1 MSADVLQ
8 ALLEVNLA
16 AACAIAFVLLV
27 RKPAHRLMGS
37 RAVYLLWAIVPIAI
51 LATFLPPRTIETI
64 EPTVLPDRVVVTAF
78 VARKVIGIDW
88 ASITFAI
95 CCLAW
100 AIGAGALAIGLARR
114 QAMFNRD
121 ADRGTAGPAV
131 VGFSRPRI
139 VTPDDFAE
147 RFSHDERKLILA
159 HEQVHLERNDSR
171 INALAALVRCV
182 CWFNPLVHIGAGA
195 MRIDQELA
203 CDAEVIE
210 RRPKGRRAYAEM
222 LLKTQLVTQ
231 PLPVGCYWPPESPH
245 PLTERI
251 AMLARTPISRK
262 RRTAATVAVLALAV
276 SGGVAAWAAQPERA
290 IFRSAVDVYVPFR
303 PIGREP
309 YAQLRGASG
318 GQPILFNSDAT
329 NPRPGAS
336 FVTPAYPATSQAL
349 REEGD
354 VTVEMCVAESGAVEH
369 ARLVR
374 SSGHQRLDDV
384 TVSNLRA
391 SRFEPATRDGKAV
404 RVCGYMLTVSWNLES
419 LTEAATQP
427 GPPP

>member
-27 RKPAHRLMGS
+27 RKPAHHLMGS

-51 LATFLPPRTIETI
+51 LATFLPPRTIETV
-64 EPTVLPDRVVVTAF
+64 EPTMLPDRVVVTAF
-78 VARKVIGIDW
+78 VAKKVIGIDW

-95 CCLAW
+95 CCIAW

-114 QAMFNRD
+114 QAVFNRD

-195 MRIDQELA
+195 MRVDQELA

-222 LLKTQLVTQ
+222 LLKTQLVAQ

-251 AMLARTPISRK
+251 AMLARTPVSRK
-262 RRTAATVAVLALAV
+262 RRTAATIAVLVLAA

-290 IFRSAVDVYVPFR
+290 IFRQAADVYVPFR
-303 PIGREP
+303 PLGREP
-309 YAQLRGASG
+309 SA
-318 GQPILFNSDAT
+318 GQPAGMQPVMFNTDAT
-329 NPRPGAS
+329 NPRLGAD
-336 FVTPAYPATSQAL
+336 FVKPAYPATSQAL

-354 VTVEMCVAESGAVEH
+354 VTVEMCVAASGEVESAK
-369 ARLVR
+369 LVR

-384 TVSNLRA
+384 TVSNLLA
-391 SRFEPATRDGKAV
+391 SRLEPATRDGEAV
-404 RVCGYMLTVSWNLES
+404 RVCGYMLTVSWNLEAFM
-419 LTEAATQP
+419 EADTNTVS
-427 GPPP
+427 PP